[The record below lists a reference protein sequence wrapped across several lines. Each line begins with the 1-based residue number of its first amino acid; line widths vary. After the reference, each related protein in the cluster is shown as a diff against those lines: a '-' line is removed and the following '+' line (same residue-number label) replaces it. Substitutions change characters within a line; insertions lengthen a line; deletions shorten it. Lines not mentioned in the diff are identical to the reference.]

1 MTGVSKNTITK
12 LLLELGAACTKY
24 QDATL
29 RNLSCRRLQCDEIW
43 SYVGGKDKNLSS
55 EKREQGLGSVWT
67 LDGHR

>member
-1 MTGVSKNTITK
+1 MTGVSKKHHHEAVAET
-12 LLLELGAACTKY
+12 GAACTKY